1 MRLIS
6 ELLSGKQN
14 TKRSNSSGQGKLPC
28 PAFFM
33 PSNDTCIV
41 CRRAV
46 GSSACK
52 SRRNPSQ
59 FETGF
64 CYSFDAS
71 NALRIMEAIM
81 FNCFGVAV
89 CRSSSSASMS

>member
-1 MRLIS
+1 M
-6 ELLSGKQN
+6 GMN
-14 TKRSNSSGQGKLPC
+14 SGQGELPC

-33 PSNDTCIV
+33 QSDDIYIIRCRAIRSN
-41 CRRAV
+41 
-46 GSSACK
+46 ACK

-71 NALRIMEAIM
+71 NALRIMEVIM
-81 FNCFGVAV
+81 FSCFGVAA
-89 CRSSSSASMS
+89 CSNSSSASMS

>member
-1 MRLIS
+1 MGMNR
-6 ELLSGKQN
+6 
-14 TKRSNSSGQGKLPC
+14 GQRKFLC

-41 CRRAV
+41 CRRAIR
-46 GSSACK
+46 SSACK

-81 FNCFGVAV
+81 FNCFGVAF
-89 CRSSSSASMS
+89 CRSSSSASIS

>member
-14 TKRSNSSGQGKLPC
+14 TKRSNNSGQGKLPC
-28 PAFFM
+28 PAFFA

-46 GSSACK
+46 DSSACK

-64 CYSFDAS
+64 CYSLDAS
-71 NALRIMEAIM
+71 NAPRSMDTIM

-89 CRSSSSASMS
+89 CSSSSSASMS